1 MTLATLVYLLVV
13 LAPVSLLLTLL
24 AHAAVFIVLSPRRTG
39 DAPVLPITVLKP
51 VKGAEPGL
59 YENLASLARQ
69 DHPAYEI
76 LVAAEDARDPA
87 LEVASHVQDDFPHV
101 PIRIHPGARPLG
113 LNPKVNLLAALFDR
127 ARYDAVLISDSN
139 VRVGPAY
146 LREMAAEMAD
156 PAVGLV
162 TNIVVGEGAGL
173 GALLERLHLN
183 SFVVAATSL
192 ARVAAGRACVI
203 GKSML
208 LRRSD
213 LERLG
218 GLYEVRN
225 LLAEDFA
232 IGRMYEVAGFRV
244 ALSPYLVRCV
254 NDGWTVERFLNRH
267 LRWAQMRRRI
277 APGAYLGELL
287 LNPVLWITL
296 ATAALW
302 STRPGRDLRLAAVA
316 AAGVAVKVA
325 SDALVSRRLRGSL
338 PRLFEV
344 LLMPLKDLAMAGV
357 WLVACFRKRV
367 SWRGNE
373 LRIEEGG
380 KLAPAEARPVEIA
393 QEAI

>member
-1 MTLATLVYLLVV
+1 PRHDHALDAHREQRRAEPARCMGNSRPRPQVEIREVGESLQHGTSSRAQMANRRRSRVPKANSAAAHFAEKFRRCSLPAIRGQGQSRAGRRTAHDPGHARVPARRARPR
-13 LAPVSLLLTLL
+13 LAPG
-24 AHAAVFIVLSPRRTG
+24 HAARACGS
-39 DAPVLPITVLKP
+39 
-51 VKGAEPGL
+51 
-59 YENLASLARQ
+59 
-69 DHPAYEI
+69 
-76 LVAAEDARDPA
+76 
-87 LEVASHVQDDFPHV
+87 
-101 PIRIHPGARPLG
+101 IHRA
-113 LNPKVNLLAALFDR
+113 LAALFDR

-254 NDGWTVERFLNRH
+254 NDGWTVERFLSRH
-267 LRWAQMRRRI
+267 VRWAQMRRRTRQGHI
-277 APGAYLGELL
+277 SASCC
-287 LNPVLWITL
+287 
-296 ATAALW
+296 
-302 STRPGRDLRLAAVA
+302 STPCSGSRSPPPRSGPRGR
-316 AAGVAVKVA
+316 AGTCAWPP
-325 SDALVSRRLRGSL
+325 SP
-338 PRLFEV
+338 PRE
-344 LLMPLKDLAMAGV
+344 
-357 WLVACFRKRV
+357 WL
-367 SWRGNE
+367 
-373 LRIEEGG
+373 
-380 KLAPAEARPVEIA
+380 
-393 QEAI
+393 

>member
-1 MTLATLVYLLVV
+1 
-13 LAPVSLLLTLL
+13 
-24 AHAAVFIVLSPRRTG
+24 
-39 DAPVLPITVLKP
+39 
-51 VKGAEPGL
+51 
-59 YENLASLARQ
+59 
-69 DHPAYEI
+69 
-76 LVAAEDARDPA
+76 
-87 LEVASHVQDDFPHV
+87 
-101 PIRIHPGARPLG
+101 
-113 LNPKVNLLAALFDR
+113 
-127 ARYDAVLISDSN
+127 
-139 VRVGPAY
+139 
-146 LREMAAEMAD
+146 MAAEMAD

-173 GALLERLHLN
+173 GAMLERLHLN

-225 LLAEDFA
+225 LPAEDFA

-287 LNPVLWITL
+287 LNAESWVAIGFFLL
-296 ATAALW
+296 AC
-302 STRPGRDLRLAAVA
+302 RG
-316 AAGVAVKVA
+316 AGAQ
-325 SDALVSRRLRGSL
+325 
-338 PRLFEV
+338 PRVQL
-344 LLMPLKDLAMAGV
+344 
-357 WLVACFRKRV
+357 CY
-367 SWRGNE
+367 
-373 LRIEEGG
+373 
-380 KLAPAEARPVEIA
+380 
-393 QEAI
+393 